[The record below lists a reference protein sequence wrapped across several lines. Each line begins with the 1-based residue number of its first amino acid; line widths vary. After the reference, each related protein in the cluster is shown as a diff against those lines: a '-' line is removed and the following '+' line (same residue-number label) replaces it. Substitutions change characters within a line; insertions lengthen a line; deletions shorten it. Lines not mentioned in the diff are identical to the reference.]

1 VTGEA
6 SLKIKL
12 ASRLAPGGGMQNK
25 GSLFK
30 EIQMDRETLPYA
42 KTQA

>member
-1 VTGEA
+1 MTGEA

-12 ASRLAPGGGMQNK
+12 ASGLAPGGDVQNK